1 MTALEL
7 FTDETRVKT
16 PTNLVVKNYVP
27 HTPVPPEPYI
37 LFSRNQVPQTLET
50 KYPLLSKPVTPYTRN
65 HVPSTLDNMYF
76 HERFDEKKVE
86 KPQQS
91 LKSKVKAL
99 SFQ

>member
-1 MTALEL
+1 MY
-7 FTDETRVKT
+7 
-16 PTNLVVKNYVP
+16 P
-27 HTPVPPEPYI
+27 I
-37 LFSRNQVPQTLET
+37 PQYLQSHISCSLET

-65 HVPSTLDNMYF
+65 HVPRTLDNMYF